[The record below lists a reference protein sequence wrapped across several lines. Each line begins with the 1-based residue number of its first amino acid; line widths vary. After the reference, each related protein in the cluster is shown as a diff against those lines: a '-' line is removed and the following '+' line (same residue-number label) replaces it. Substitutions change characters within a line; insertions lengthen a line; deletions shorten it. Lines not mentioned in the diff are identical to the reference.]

1 MVLLLRK
8 MIFLK
13 DVLTITI
20 NISILAIKN
29 SQPLNLN
36 AGLVTEHLKAPAW
49 SWSII
54 PFLFCLIKVRLL
66 EQAHSDAFENDF
78 CWLKAL
84 PVSRLFAG
92 KGLVFF
98 PKTDHITP
106 PHIFPCFDHFSCISW
121 QRNSEARYFGPWS
134 TKLGGTFHQK
144 NDPQW
149 QKTWSRPELRRHGR
163 FFAEKHYLAK
173 ICFPSQN
180 TQNLLK
186 DWYLSGKRVLFL
198 FTTLPG

>member
-1 MVLLLRK
+1 MYSESNTVGWYFSSIK
-8 MIFLK
+8 WFFLK
-13 DVLTITI
+13 DVLTITM

-106 PHIFPCFDHFSCISW
+106 PPHISLLWPFF
-121 QRNSEARYFGPWS
+121 
-134 TKLGGTFHQK
+134 FHQL
-144 NDPQW
+144 
-149 QKTWSRPELRRHGR
+149 T
-163 FFAEKHYLAK
+163 
-173 ICFPSQN
+173 
-180 TQNLLK
+180 K
-186 DWYLSGKRVLFL
+186 DFWG
-198 FTTLPG
+198 

>member
-1 MVLLLRK
+1 MYYESNTVGWYLSSE
-8 MIFLK
+8 IEFLK
-13 DVLTITI
+13 DVFTITM
-20 NISILAIKN
+20 NMSILAIKN

-98 PKTDHITP
+98 PKTDHITRP

-134 TKLGGTFHQK
+134 TKLGVT
-144 NDPQW
+144 
-149 QKTWSRPELRRHGR
+149 GR
-163 FFAEKHYLAK
+163 
-173 ICFPSQN
+173 
-180 TQNLLK
+180 NLSKLQI
-186 DWYLSGKRVLFL
+186 
-198 FTTLPG
+198 